1 VVKVKN
7 VFVIFVLFTLLVSP
21 CLAETYS
28 GTLGNSGTNYTY
40 YSGTGSQ
47 NSVTSP
53 IKYLLVNN
61 IENSGILKSVI
72 GYSLNAN
79 VKVLNLTANAPS
91 SAQIPVTIRIGDI
104 NTDASNE
111 PTKIDGQIVGTGTL
125 GYQEI
130 YNTATPP
137 VIQATYLYLVVD
149 SWNVSGLSGN
159 KILYLQYDISQI
171 YGLKSKLLGSLEND
185 NAPANAIY
193 IGAKFPSIY
202 VNMPS
207 STTYGWSYLK
217 DISVA
222 AHYSVEDEKGLGLQG
237 TITKTSSQSQGLI
250 FDGVTGAL
258 LASEYGVTSSV
269 FNFTTL
275 DQPIIISIRDSVGSK
290 YNSSVLFGLAI
301 PTTTPTPS
309 GTPVTPSNPIAPG
322 YVRSMAE
329 CVDGTTN
336 GRMGGC
342 AVSLRDVESDTWANS
357 TDAGWGYGYYWIDT
371 LPNHT
376 IDAYGV
382 LSGYSPVSRTGEPAS
397 GTRMIELVMWDISL
411 PGPSTSGM
419 VVLNVLANDIE
430 SGYALPGAT
439 VQVKDGATGIT
450 YTETTPTSGTARFE
464 VTNKSTSYI
473 TVKKYGYV
481 SKTVTLETSDFGPD
495 TKRVE
500 LERATVTTGPT
511 PTIPV
516 GGVTT
521 AVTVDPVGTPDP
533 AGGPSGYSNAKG
545 QQMMDY
551 LAAHG
556 MDLVQLCFLVTI
568 LGLMGIKL
576 GK

>member
-1 VVKVKN
+1 MGYASFGFAVNDVENSQFSTSYVHYDLNPTYKATFDAGAPSAASTPIQLKIGSHVLATGTFGYQRNYAPTWPSPTEVAGYQYIVFDTWNTTGQSGDVVTTMIYNASEVYH
-7 VFVIFVLFTLLVSP
+7 IVLG
-21 CLAETYS
+21 AY
-28 GTLGNSGTNYTY
+28 GNQKYTAGA
-40 YSGTGSQ
+40 SGTGYFVQ
-47 NSVTSP
+47 APTGFNT
-53 IKYLLVNN
+53 KA
-61 IENSGILKSVI
+61 
-72 GYSLNAN
+72 GYHTWNKN
-79 VKVLNLTANAPS
+79 YVF
-91 SAQIPVTIRIGDI
+91 
-104 NTDASNE
+104 
-111 PTKIDGQIVGTGTL
+111 L
-125 GYQEI
+125 G
-130 YNTATPP
+130 A
-137 VIQATYLYLVVD
+137 
-149 SWNVSGLSGN
+149 
-159 KILYLQYDISQI
+159 
-171 YGLKSKLLGSLEND
+171 
-185 NAPANAIY
+185 
-193 IGAKFPSIY
+193 
-202 VNMPS
+202 
-207 STTYGWSYLK
+207 
-217 DISVA
+217 
-222 AHYSVEDEKGLGLQG
+222 YSVEQRSDSMLYGNISKNVGG
-237 TITKTSSQSQGLI
+237 TTYNAQALVFNSDTSNLISSEPTTSGTTYNFVALPTNLTLSSRDATGKLWNSSPLI
-250 FDGVTGAL
+250 FQST
-258 LASEYGVTSSV
+258 Y
-269 FNFTTL
+269 
-275 DQPIIISIRDSVGSK
+275 P
-290 YNSSVLFGLAI
+290 
-301 PTTTPTPS
+301 TPTPTPTPT
-309 GTPVTPSNPIAPG
+309 GTPVGPSNPIPAG

-342 AVSLRDVESDTWANS
+342 DVSLKDVEAGTWANS
-357 TDAGWGYGYYWIDT
+357 STVGWDYGYYWIDT

-411 PGPSTSGM
+411 PGPSTAGM